1 MKHPRRQFLH
11 LAAGTA
17 VLTAVS
23 SITWAQGNPTA
34 QQAVSARTDYDVVIL
49 NGRVMDPESGLDAV
63 RNIGIRGGK
72 IETVNSES
80 LQGRTVL
87 DARGLVVS
95 PGFIDLH
102 QHGQNKENDEVRAAD
117 GVTTALELEIGVADV
132 DAWYAARTKNAL
144 INFGASSGHIPVRM
158 AVMHEHGRVPSGDA
172 AHRAAT
178 AEELQQI
185 EAGVENG
192 LKRGALAVG
201 LIIANTPGASNLEV
215 LKIFEIAARHGASVH
230 VHIRGSS
237 EDAEGAFSGFQEVL
251 ADAAA
256 TGAAL
261 HIVHVHSTSG
271 PNVIHELDMI
281 RGARARGLDVTTE
294 AYPYDHG
301 ATLIQSA
308 LFDNREKAPDSYFAS
323 LLWPATGENLTR
335 ESFIRYRKTGG
346 EVILPVTTP
355 EQMRVAILDPLTMIA
370 SDGFLYGGKG
380 HPRTAGTFSRILA
393 QYVRE
398 ERALPLME
406 ALRKMTLMPAQ
417 RLEKRVAAMRDKG
430 RLRPGADADI
440 TVFDPAIVRDQS
452 TYTEPALHSL
462 GIRYVLVNGIVL
474 LKEGTVQAGVA
485 AGKEIRARIE

>member
-1 MKHPRRQFLH
+1 MSRRNL
-11 LAAGTA
+11 LSAIA
-17 VLTAVS
+17 VLGFSTLLANA
-23 SITWAQGNPTA
+23 IA
-34 QQAVSARTDYDVVIL
+34 QQASPSDYDIVIL
-49 NGRVMDPESGLDAV
+49 NGRVMDPESGLDAI
-63 RNIGIRGGK
+63 RNIGVRGRK
-72 IETVNSES
+72 IETVSSEA
-80 LQGRTVL
+80 LRGRTTL

-102 QHGQNKENDEVRAAD
+102 QHGQNKENDEVKVAD
-117 GVTTALELEIGVADV
+117 GVTTALELEIGVDDV

-144 INFGASSGHIPVRM
+144 INFGASSGHVPVRM
-158 AVMHEHGRVPSGDA
+158 AVMHDHGRFPSGDA

-185 EAGVENG
+185 EAGVEKG

-201 LIIANTPGASNLEV
+201 LVLANTPGASNLEV
-215 LKIFEIAARHGASVH
+215 LKIFEIGARHGASVH
-230 VHIRGSS
+230 VHIRGSGGDS
-237 EDAEGAFSGFQEVL
+237 DGTFGGFQEVL
-251 ADAAA
+251 ADAVA

-261 HIVHVHSTSG
+261 HIVHIHSTSG

-301 ATLIQSA
+301 MTGIQTP
-308 LFDNREKAPDSYFAS
+308 LFDNREQEPDSYFAS

-335 ESFIRYRKTGG
+335 ESFIRYRKSGG
-346 EVILPVTTP
+346 GVILPVTTP

-380 HPRTAGTFSRILA
+380 HPRTAGTYARILG

-398 ERALPLME
+398 EGALPLMD

-417 RLEKRVAAMRDKG
+417 RLEKRVPAMRDKG

-440 TVFDPAIVRDQS
+440 TVFDPATVRDQS
-452 TYTEPALHSL
+452 TYTEPALPSL

-474 LKEGTVQAGVA
+474 LKDGTVQTGVRAGR
-485 AGKEIRARIE
+485 EIRAPIE